1 MFRRI
6 EFIKQLSEEEYRN
19 LLRAAAE
26 RGVPFDSAPA
36 RFWKTGI
43 IGAYP
48 APVMDAWRPMNAP
61 RRALYKNCRFY
72 FTETGWKRFGR
83 PTLTA
88 CQQMGTRYRVI
99 AIKEKSV
106 DVFYRDEIQVAVR
119 ARKKKMGER

>member
-6 EFIKQLSEEEYRN
+6 EFLKELGAEEYRN
-19 LLRAAAE
+19 LLRAASE
-26 RGVPFDSAPA
+26 RGAAFDPAPA

-48 APVMDAWRPMNAP
+48 EPVIDAWCEMNTP
-61 RRALYKNCRFY
+61 RRALNKNCRFY
-72 FTETGWKRFGR
+72 FTESGWKRFGR
-83 PTLTA
+83 PTITA

-99 AIKEKSV
+99 AVKEKSV

-119 ARKKKMGER
+119 AKKRETGVR